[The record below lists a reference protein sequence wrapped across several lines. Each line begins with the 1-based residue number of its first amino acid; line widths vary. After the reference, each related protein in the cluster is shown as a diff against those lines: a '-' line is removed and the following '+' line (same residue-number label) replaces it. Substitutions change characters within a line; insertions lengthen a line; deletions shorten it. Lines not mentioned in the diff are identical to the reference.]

1 MWNGRKNTQFHNVIK
16 YVYKKLKK
24 ADNFIQRI
32 HTSMKTEKCFGN
44 IYIILNI
51 LQTKN
56 MNACPC
62 DCQDNLY

>member
-32 HTSMKTEKCFGN
+32 HTSMKTEKFFE
-44 IYIILNI
+44 IF
-51 LQTKN
+51 T
-56 MNACPC
+56 
-62 DCQDNLY
+62 LY